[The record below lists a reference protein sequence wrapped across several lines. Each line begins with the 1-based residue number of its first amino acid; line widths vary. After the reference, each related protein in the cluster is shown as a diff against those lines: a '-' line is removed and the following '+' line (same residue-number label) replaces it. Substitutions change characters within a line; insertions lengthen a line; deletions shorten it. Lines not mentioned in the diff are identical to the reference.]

1 MKNIKVYDYFLKY
14 NDNSFRIKFFKISLA
29 RTFIFN
35 LNNNDIYY
43 RKANVLRKISLI
55 GRERAFLI
63 SNKSCFKSFEY
74 DKYMMIP
81 IDSLIKEYVSYDNY
95 FSISK
100 ETCIDIVE
108 KKKKR
113 IITSD
118 SILRRV
124 SKDELV
130 TMCFDDNQLLF
141 NTLSNNNY
149 YENVSI

>member
-14 NDNSFRIKFFKISLA
+14 NDKSFIIKFFKISLE

-35 LNNNDIYY
+35 LNNDDIYY
-43 RKANVLRKISLI
+43 RRANVLRKMNLI
-55 GRERAFLI
+55 GRERAFLL
-63 SNKSCFKSFEY
+63 SSKVCFKSFKY
-74 DKYMMIP
+74 DKYMMNP
-81 IDSLIKEYVSYDNY
+81 IDFLIKEYVSSDES
-95 FSISK
+95 FSISE

-130 TMCFDDNQLLF
+130 TMCFDDSQLLF
-141 NTLSNNNY
+141 STLNNNY
-149 YENVSI
+149 YGNVNI